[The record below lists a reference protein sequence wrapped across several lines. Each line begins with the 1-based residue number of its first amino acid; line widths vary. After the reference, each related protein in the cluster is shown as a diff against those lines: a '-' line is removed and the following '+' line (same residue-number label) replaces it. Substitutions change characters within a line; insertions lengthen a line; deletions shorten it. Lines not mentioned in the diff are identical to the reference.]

1 MKMRKLTALVLSAA
15 LALGL
20 CAVAPAAEHMS
31 NFQKTAS
38 YTGQFKD
45 VWSGAWYADSA
56 KICYEYGLMQGTYGK
71 FNPRGTVSVA
81 EALTLSCRIHEVY
94 NNGKS
99 AVKSGSG
106 ANWYRPYVEYAVK
119 EGLIQAGDF
128 DDYTRAATRAEV
140 AYLFADA
147 LPPAELHA
155 VNRIDHL
162 QQFMRVM

>member
-1 MKMRKLTALVLSAA
+1 MKMRKLTALALSAA
-15 LALGL
+15 LALSL
-20 CAVAPAAEHMS
+20 CAAVPAAEHMS

-38 YTGQFKD
+38 YAGNFKD
-45 VWSGAWYADSA
+45 VWSGAWYAESA

-99 AVKSGSG
+99 IVKSGSG
-106 ANWYRPYVEYAVK
+106 ANWYRPYVDYAVK
-119 EGLIQAGDF
+119 EGLIQAEDF

-162 QQFMRVM
+162 TDVP

>member
-1 MKMRKLTALVLSAA
+1 
-15 LALGL
+15 
-20 CAVAPAAEHMS
+20 MS

-119 EGLIQAGDF
+119 EGLIQAGIL
-128 DDYTRAATRAEV
+128 TIIPAPPPGQRWLTS
-140 AYLFADA
+140 
-147 LPPAELHA
+147 LPTPSRRRSCTPSTES
-155 VNRIDHL
+155 II
-162 QQFMRVM
+162 

>member
-71 FNPRGTVSVA
+71 FNPRGTVTVLPDPRGVQQWKKRR
-81 EALTLSCRIHEVY
+81 EKRFRRKLVPALCGVCRE
-94 NNGKS
+94 
-99 AVKSGSG
+99 
-106 ANWYRPYVEYAVK
+106 R
-119 EGLIQAGDF
+119 
-128 DDYTRAATRAEV
+128 RADPGGG
-140 AYLFADA
+140 F
-147 LPPAELHA
+147 
-155 VNRIDHL
+155 
-162 QQFMRVM
+162 